1 MLGVYVVVR
10 EQAMNIS
17 TPMMSCVT
25 VVLCKEFLL
34 AVVSH
39 QMSD

>member
-25 VVLCKEFLL
+25 VVLCNTAKPMRCF
-34 AVVSH
+34 VSE
-39 QMSD
+39 